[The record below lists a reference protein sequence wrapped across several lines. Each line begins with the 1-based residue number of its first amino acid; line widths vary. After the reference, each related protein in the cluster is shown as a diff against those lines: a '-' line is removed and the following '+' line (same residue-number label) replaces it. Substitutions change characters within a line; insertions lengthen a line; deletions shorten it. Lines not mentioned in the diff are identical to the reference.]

1 MLIKIVKST
10 TVLALFISSLSA
22 ASFNAGAEKDRQE
35 MIKFF
40 EAKFEDPA
48 KIKIDFLHISQKKNL
63 NKNMIKI

>member
-10 TVLALFISSLSA
+10 AILAIFVSSLSA
-22 ASFNAGAEKDRQE
+22 ANFNAGAEKDRQE

-48 KIKIDFLHISQKKNL
+48 K
-63 NKNMIKI
+63 NKDRFFTYFTVE